1 MSPPRT
7 NPPHVPQQHASPPT
21 SPVQR
26 PIHTVEPIRRPTA
39 SETDIDP
46 FEHEPI
52 GFDSPAEQVSGYDVS
67 AEHRRASLDEESLDG
82 DDENGEESQLF
93 PGSGLF

>member
-7 NPPHVPQQHASPPT
+7 NPLHVPQQHASPPT
-21 SPVQR
+21 NPVQR
-26 PIHTVEPIRRPTA
+26 PIHTVEPIRRPTV
-39 SETDIDP
+39 SEADIDP

-52 GFDSPAEQVSGYDVS
+52 GFDSPAEHVPGYDVS
-67 AEHRRASLDEESLDG
+67 PERRRASLDEESLDG
-82 DDENGEESQLF
+82 DDENGEEYRLF